1 MFNELVESV
10 STRKKTNTTWGVI
23 ASLSVQCA
31 CLLVLILIPL
41 IYTQALP
48 STIFGSVLIAPAPP
62 PPTPPQT
69 IRKVLAAHRARLFEH
84 NVLQAPTKI
93 PGRVEIFREPDL
105 PPESPGNN
113 ISADVSTA
121 TNLLRNPDAG
131 PAPPPSS
138 PANPAKRIRLG
149 GNVQAAKLLNQPQPA
164 YPALAIQARIQGTVV
179 LHAIINRQG
188 EVSELQVI
196 SGHPLL
202 VQAALEAVRRWRYQ
216 PTQLNGDPV
225 EVDTTI
231 TVSFVLGG

>member
-1 MFNELVESV
+1 MPHVCVLCK
-10 STRKKTNTTWGVI
+10 RGVLS
-23 ASLSVQCA
+23 SLAISGVHPFSLF
-31 CLLVLILIPL
+31 LL
-41 IYTQALP
+41 
-48 STIFGSVLIAPAPP
+48 S
-62 PPTPPQT
+62 
-69 IRKVLAAHRARLFEH
+69 AAHRARLFEH

-93 PGRVEIFREPDL
+93 PGRVEIFREPEL
-105 PPESPGNN
+105 PPESP
-113 ISADVSTA
+113 ADAVGVDASTA
-121 TNLLRNPDAG
+121 TNLLRNADAG
-131 PAPPPSS
+131 PAAPPPS
-138 PANPAKRIRLG
+138 PANTTKRIRLG
-149 GNVQAAKLLNQPQPA
+149 GNVQAAKLLAQPQPA